1 MNLNRSKCVYEVNA
15 QPEVK
20 MSDNQNYTIVDTRPG
35 PGWLVRIL
43 YFIFVGVWLGAIWI
57 IVAWI
62 FNITIIGLPL
72 GLAMINSLPQVMTL
86 RPARRREVIEVR
98 NGVPIVRSEPLH
110 QHNFLLRAVYFI
122 LIGWWLS
129 LVWMILAWALTGVTL
144 GLGLPLA
151 FWMFDRVPALTTLA
165 RM

>member
-1 MNLNRSKCVYEVNA
+1 
-15 QPEVK
+15 
-20 MSDNQNYTIVDTRPG
+20 MSESNNYTTVSTEIG
-35 PGWLVRIL
+35 PGCLVRGL
-43 YFIFVGVWLGAIWI
+43 YFIFIGVWLGAIWI
-57 IVAWI
+57 AIAWLL
-62 FNITIIGLPL
+62 NITIIGLPL

-98 NGVPIVRSEPLH
+98 NGVPVVVRSQPLP
-110 QHNFLLRAVYFI
+110 QYNFFVRAMYFI

-129 LVWMILAWALTGVTL
+129 LVWMILAWLLTGITL

-165 RM
+165 RS